1 MTVPA
6 LDIAPLGTLTGIHV
20 AYRGKDVLRGV
31 DLVLQRGELLV
42 IAGPNGAGKSTLL
55 EVLAGVRES
64 RTGERRVNGS
74 LALVP
79 QRTGISERLP
89 VTVRDV
95 VSVGVWGRLGWWRR
109 PDAAAREAIDRSMA
123 RLDIG
128 PLASDPFSALSGG
141 QQQRALLAQG
151 LARSADLLLLDE
163 PTTGLDVESA
173 VLIRSALRDEVG
185 RGVAVVCVSHDT
197 ALLGDADRVV
207 RLQHGVVVTTADP
220 PVGFAS

>member
-1 MTVPA
+1 MMIPTA
-6 LDIAPLGTLTGIHV
+6 ELAPLATLTNIHV
-20 AYRGKDVLRGV
+20 DYDGRDVLCGV
-31 DLVLQRGELLV
+31 DITLRRGELLA

-55 EVLAGVRES
+55 EVLAGVHES
-64 RTGERRVNGS
+64 RVGERSVNGS
-74 LALVP
+74 LAFVP
-79 QRTGISERLP
+79 QRAGISERLP

-95 VSVGVWGRLGWWRR
+95 VSVGLWGRLGWWRR
-109 PDAAAREAIDRSMA
+109 PDAAARDVIDRSMA

-128 PLASDPFSALSGG
+128 TLASASFSALSGG

-173 VLIRSALRDEVG
+173 LLIRAALRDEVR

-197 ALLGDADRVV
+197 ALLTDADRVI
-207 RLQHGVVVTTADP
+207 RLREGVVVTDSDP
-220 PVGFAS
+220 